1 MSLKSKA
8 TFVDQDKVKQLFEKY
23 DFNKNGILEPDEFLN
38 IMVDI
43 LKKLGEDLPEKKHRE
58 VAEEGL
64 SRFDLNN
71 NGTIEFN
78 EFYEFINFL
87 VSEKGYS
94 LWMNDVIQFIFIGGC
109 TNNIWKKTVFENI

>member
-1 MSLKSKA
+1 MSFKSKS
-8 TFVDQDKVKQLFEKY
+8 TFVDHDKVKALFEKY
-23 DFNKNGILEPDEFLN
+23 DFNKNGVLEPDEFLQ

-43 LKKLGEDLPEKKHRE
+43 LRQLGEELPDKKHQE

-64 SRFDLNN
+64 MRFDLNG

-87 VSEKGYS
+87 VAEK
-94 LWMNDVIQFIFIGGC
+94 
-109 TNNIWKKTVFENI
+109 

>member
-1 MSLKSKA
+1 MSLKSKS
-8 TFVDQDKVKQLFEKY
+8 TFVDHEKVKQLFEKY
-23 DFNKNGILEPDEFLN
+23 DFNKNGILEPDEFLT

-43 LKKLGEDLPEKKHRE
+43 MRTLGEDIPEKKHQE

-64 SRFDLNN
+64 ARFDLNG

-87 VSEKGYS
+87 VAEKGYS
-94 LWMNDVIQFIFIGGC
+94 L
-109 TNNIWKKTVFENI
+109 

>member
-1 MSLKSKA
+1 MSFKSKS
-8 TFVDQDKVKQLFEKY
+8 TFVDHEKVKQLFEKY
-23 DFNKNGILEPDEFLN
+23 DFNKNGVLEPDEFLK

-43 LKKLGEDLPEKKHRE
+43 MRTLGEDIPEKKHQE

-64 SRFDLNN
+64 ARFDLNG

-87 VSEKGYS
+87 VAEKGIHF
-94 LWMNDVIQFIFIGGC
+94 NFFD
-109 TNNIWKKTVFENI
+109 NISELNK

>member
-1 MSLKSKA
+1 MSFKSKS

-23 DFNKNGILEPDEFLN
+23 DLNKNGILEPDEFLQ

-43 LKKLGEDLPEKKHRE
+43 MRELGEELPEKKHEE

-64 SRFDLNN
+64 NRFDLNG

-87 VSEKGYS
+87 VAEKGYS
-94 LWMNDVIQFIFIGGC
+94 L
-109 TNNIWKKTVFENI
+109 

>member
-1 MSLKSKA
+1 MSFKSKS
-8 TFVDQDKVKQLFEKY
+8 TFVDHEKVKELFDKY
-23 DFNKNGILEPDEFLN
+23 DFNKNGILEPDEFLQ

-43 LKKLGEDLPEKKHRE
+43 MRSLGEDLPEKKHQE

-64 SRFDLNN
+64 ARFDLNG

-87 VSEKGYS
+87 VAEKGYS
-94 LWMNDVIQFIFIGGC
+94 L
-109 TNNIWKKTVFENI
+109 

>member
-8 TFVDQDKVKQLFEKY
+8 TYVDHDKIKELFEKY
-23 DFNKNGILEPDEFLN
+23 DFNKNGVLEPDEFLR

-43 LKKLGEDLPEKKHRE
+43 LRQLVEELPEKKHRE

-64 SRFDLNN
+64 ERFDLNG

-78 EFYEFINFL
+78 EFFDFINFL

-94 LWMNDVIQFIFIGGC
+94 L
-109 TNNIWKKTVFENI
+109 

>member
-1 MSLKSKA
+1 MSFKSKS
-8 TFVDQDKVKQLFEKY
+8 TFVDHEKVKQLFEKY
-23 DFNKNGILEPDEFLN
+23 DFNKNGVLEPDEFLK

-43 LKKLGEDLPEKKHRE
+43 MRTLGEDIPEKKHQE

-64 SRFDLNN
+64 ARFDLNG

-87 VSEKGYS
+87 VAEKGYS
-94 LWMNDVIQFIFIGGC
+94 L
-109 TNNIWKKTVFENI
+109 

>member
-1 MSLKSKA
+1 MSLKTKA
-8 TFVDQDKVKQLFEKY
+8 TLIEQSKVKALFEKY
-23 DFNKNGILEPDEFLN
+23 DLNKNGILEPDEFLN

-43 LKKLGEDLPEKKHRE
+43 LRELGEELPEKKHRE

-64 SRFDLNN
+64 MRFDLNG

-87 VSEKGYS
+87 VSEKGYT
-94 LWMNDVIQFIFIGGC
+94 L
-109 TNNIWKKTVFENI
+109 